1 MYCPLSC
8 FIVLDMFP
16 VKLPR
21 LTFVLIVALFAG
33 CAQKTPQTTNNSDS
47 RQKAVPAQEQ
57 LTIAI
62 LPTID
67 CLPLYVASQ
76 YGIFDSLGLKIK
88 TVIYESQMEAE
99 QSVVKGKN
107 IGCATD
113 IIRTALL
120 QYQKAPLRYLFSSNR
135 EWELIANKK
144 LRISKIQQLN
154 NRLVGITRLS
164 TIDFLSDYITTQLK
178 NEQLILRPQINNI
191 DTRLQMLEN
200 AQIDAAFLPLQRAL
214 YARKKGHT
222 LLAID
227 KSKYDRLAGFAVSTK
242 WTASKENQD
251 KALLLSK
258 GYDIAVEKLR
268 KNAQSVLNEKDL
280 QRFRLKG
287 YESLLQKPQSFAK
300 ARVAT
305 TAQMKT
311 ALDWLKSKKAISSA
325 FSSDTLLLK

>member
-1 MYCPLSC
+1 MG
-8 FIVLDMFP
+8 
-16 VKLPR
+16 
-21 LTFVLIVALFAG
+21 G
-33 CAQKTPQTTNNSDS
+33 CTQKTSQTTNNSDN
-47 RQKAVPAQEQ
+47 RQKAVPPQEQ

-67 CLPLYVASQ
+67 CLPLYVASH
-76 YGIFDSLGLKIK
+76 YGIYDSLGLNIK
-88 TVIYESQMEAE
+88 TVIYESQMDAE
-99 QSVVKGKN
+99 QSVINGKN

-144 LRISKIQQLN
+144 LRISKIHQLN
-154 NRLVGITRLS
+154 NRLIGITRLS
-164 TIDFLSDYITTQLK
+164 TIDFLSDFITAQLK
-178 NEQLILRPQINNI
+178 NGQLILRPQINNI

-200 AQIDAAFLPLQRAL
+200 SQIDAAFLPLQRAL

-227 KSKYDRLAGFAVSTK
+227 KSKYDRLAGFAVSAK
-242 WTASKENQD
+242 WTASKDNQD

-268 KNAQSVLNEKDL
+268 KNAKSILSDTDL
-280 QRFRLKG
+280 QRFHLKG
-287 YESLLQKPQSFAK
+287 YESLIQKPRSFAK
-300 ARVAT
+300 TTAAT
-305 TAQMKT
+305 TAQMKV
-311 ALDWLKSKKAISSA
+311 ALDWLKSKKAISPA
-325 FSSDTLLLK
+325 FCSDTLLLK